1 MKRYAIITAAGAG
14 ERMQSSLPKQFMLLS
29 GMPVLMHSIKKFETI
44 ADEII
49 VTLPENYIDYWKKL
63 CSEYDFHV
71 PHTIVT
77 GAGTRFE
84 SIKNA
89 LEKIKDD
96 EALVSVHDGV
106 RPMVS
111 ESLIKNIFASAEK
124 NGNAVP
130 ITPLAE
136 SIRSMDG
143 EKNSYT
149 DRKRFVSIQT
159 PQCFRL
165 LSLRKAYMQKFNEA
179 FTDDATA
186 VEAATGEKIF
196 LVEGERQ
203 NIKITT
209 YSDFDYCEAMMKKIT
224 FHP

>member
-1 MKRYAIITAAGAG
+1 MKKFTIITAAGTG
-14 ERMQSSLPKQFMLLS
+14 ERMLSSLPKQFLVLA
-29 GMPVLMHSIKKFETI
+29 GMPLLMHTIKKFEDTG
-44 ADEII
+44 EII
-49 VTLPENYIDYWKKL
+49 ITLPGNYIDYWQKL
-63 CSEYDFHV
+63 CAEYDFHV
-71 PHTIVT
+71 QHIIVA

-96 EALVSVHDGV
+96 EALVTVHDGV

-111 ESLIKNIFASAEK
+111 ESLIENIFLSAEK

-130 ITPLAE
+130 FIPLSE
-136 SIRSMDG
+136 SIRSIDG
-143 EKNSYT
+143 EKNSYA
-149 DRKRFVSIQT
+149 DRKKFVSIQT

-165 LSLRKAYMQKFNEA
+165 SSLKKAYTQNFNET
-179 FTDDATA
+179 FTDDASA

-196 LVEGERQ
+196 LVEGEKQ

-209 YSDFDYCEAMMKKIT
+209 SSDLDYCESMMEKIIG
-224 FHP
+224 

>member
-1 MKRYAIITAAGAG
+1 VKRLTIITAAGTG
-14 ERMQSSLPKQFMLLS
+14 ERMQSSLPKQFLLLA
-29 GMPVLMHSIKKFETI
+29 GWPLLMHTIKKFE
-44 ADEII
+44 AAVDEII
-49 VTLPENYIDYWKKL
+49 ITLPENYIDYWKKL
-63 CSEYDFHV
+63 CAEYDFRSAY
-71 PHTIVT
+71 TIVA
-77 GAGTRFE
+77 GAETRFE

-96 EALVSVHDGV
+96 EALVAVHDGV

-130 ITPLAE
+130 FTSLSE
-136 SIRSMDG
+136 SIRSIEG
-143 EKNSYT
+143 GKNSYA
-149 DRKRFVSIQT
+149 DRKKFVSIQT

-165 LSLRKAYMQKFNEA
+165 SSLRKAYAQKFSES

-186 VEAATGEKIF
+186 VEATGEKIF
-196 LVEGERQ
+196 LVEGEKQ

-209 YSDFDYCEAMMKKIT
+209 GTDFDYCEVLMERSLN
-224 FHP
+224 P

>member
-1 MKRYAIITAAGAG
+1 MKHFAIITAAGTG
-14 ERMQSSLPKQFMLLS
+14 ERMQSSLPKQFLVLS
-29 GMPVLMHSIKKFETI
+29 GMPVLMHTIKKFEGLV
-44 ADEII
+44 DETI
-49 VTLPENYIDYWKKL
+49 VTLPGGYIDYWKKL
-63 CSEYDFHV
+63 CAEYDFHV
-71 PHTIVT
+71 PHTIVA

-96 EALVSVHDGV
+96 EAWVAVHDGV

-111 ESLIKNIFASAEK
+111 ESLIKNIFASAER

-130 ITPLAE
+130 IIPLSE
-136 SIRSMDG
+136 SIRSIDG
-143 EKNSYT
+143 EKNFYV
-149 DRKRFVSIQT
+149 DRKKFVSIQT

-165 LSLRKAYMQKFNEA
+165 TSLRKAYAQNFKEE

-196 LVEGERQ
+196 LAEGERQ

-209 YSDFDYCEAMMKKIT
+209 GADFDYCESLMEKSAG
-224 FHP
+224 